1 MCLKPNQHVL
11 IKMSIK
17 QKQQKKALLLPDL
30 FLAIFGGAARCRIL
44 L

>member
-1 MCLKPNQHVL
+1 MPNQHVV

-17 QKQQKKALLLPDL
+17 QKQKQKALLLPDL
-30 FLAIFGGAARCRIL
+30 FLAIIGGLAGYRIL